1 VVDRSDDASTT
12 TTAADS
18 STSSTL
24 HHLEGRPYARGSC
37 VIWNER
43 ARERADAPVKSVP
56 CDQPHFLE
64 MTGSVDLPGEMNFP
78 TDEPTWDAIQ
88 QERCTPLTTGYLGY
102 PLVSSGRFYT
112 SSIRPVEEGW
122 RTGDRTVHCGIAAW
136 PDDPLLAT
144 AEADPT
150 GEQNWPFAGAV
161 KGQSQERV
169 PPAGTCYAD
178 LPGEDMVVTACAG
191 EHAFEVTGHLGLA
204 DRLDHPPTERD
215 MNGKLGDECRGVAAR
230 YLGRPLARGEESS
243 WLPITQE
250 EWDNGW
256 RTLPCLVGRWHNNK
270 PVSVT
275 GPMAAA

>member
-24 HHLEGRPYARGSC
+24 HHLEGRSYARGSC
-37 VIWNER
+37 VIWNDR

-88 QERCTPLTTGYLGY
+88 QERCT
-102 PLVSSGRFYT
+102 
-112 SSIRPVEEGW
+112 
-122 RTGDRTVHCGIAAW
+122 
-136 PDDPLLAT
+136 
-144 AEADPT
+144 
-150 GEQNWPFAGAV
+150 
-161 KGQSQERV
+161 
-169 PPAGTCYAD
+169 
-178 LPGEDMVVTACAG
+178 
-191 EHAFEVTGHLGLA
+191 
-204 DRLDHPPTERD
+204 TERD
-215 MNGKLGDECRGVAAR
+215 MNGKLGDDCRGLAAR
-230 YLGRPLARGEESS
+230 HLGRPLARGEESS

-256 RTLPCLVGRWHNNK
+256 RTLPCLVGRWHNDK